1 MQDMMQIYTLA
12 DPLFFE
18 EPTRWSGGV
27 GFIGDAGLAVSR
39 EAVPE
44 GWVRKERGVWVSL
57 RPAGQA
63 TAEQGWK
70 VHLSATLDNADR
82 LCSAAWDYCVGRGIP
97 FKHLRDRNMLL
108 VFNAKYSPRGS
119 SGKLVTIYPR
129 DEEELRA
136 VLTDLSAELE
146 GEPGP
151 YILSDLRWGAGPLF
165 VRYGG
170 FIEMTCVDEHGETV
184 FAIRHPDGTLLPDRR
199 RPVFDPPKWVEL
211 PEFLRPHLDSRRD
224 GAGAE
229 LPYLVRRALHFSNA
243 GGVYLATRRTDGRE
257 VVLKEA
263 RPHTAV
269 DANHQDAI
277 TRMARESWALTALRG
292 IPGIPELYDE
302 LDVAGHRF
310 LVEEYMDGQP
320 LNVWCGTA
328 HPWVTRAEPTEEE
341 IASYTRRAVRV
352 ADRIE
357 ALIGAVHERG
367 VVFGDLHL
375 GNVIVR
381 PDESVALV
389 DFELAFDATDADWR
403 PGLSA
408 TGFGSR
414 NKSGTDR
421 DLHALAAV
429 RLAMFLPYSKIT
441 ALQPDKVHG
450 FVRMMC
456 DGFPV
461 PQDWAGTIL
470 SHLAPGSSV
479 STASPAGTRRPDEDP
494 VGLDEPV
501 VDWGA
506 VRASLAKGILGSAT
520 PEREDRLFPGDVHQF
535 LSGGLGFAH
544 GAAGVLWA
552 LDVTGHGRHPEHER
566 WLIDAVGRTVPRRPG
581 FYDGTAGLVYVL
593 DHLGYRD
600 EAAELLDRH
609 PVPDRANISMFSG
622 FAGIGA
628 ALAHLSGERGLAPGG
643 RDHLAGERDRAPGGR
658 DHLTAA
664 LAIADRLAD
673 AVRRGDPGTARGP
686 GLPAP
691 TRPVEPGLMRGWCG
705 VALFLIRMFERT
717 GDPGH
722 LDHAALAVGLDLDRC
737 VTTADGG
744 LVAEEAGVRTMPY
757 LDVGSAGIALVA
769 DEFLAHRE
777 DDRLRTSL
785 PGLLRACRTRVALQ
799 SDLFR
804 GTAGQVAVLSRLAD
818 GSADGSAN
826 GSADAPGNDTGEN
839 AHPGGSPGS
848 PPDGSR
854 SGPEGEALDRRLRDL
869 CRHAVS
875 FRGHLA
881 FPGTNG
887 FRLSMDLATGGAG
900 VLLAMSQAAGT
911 GTPFLPFFSS
921 RGER

>member
-27 GFIGDAGLAVSR
+27 GFIGDAELAVSR
-39 EAVPE
+39 AAVPE

-57 RPAGQA
+57 RPADQA

-82 LCSAAWDYCVGRGIP
+82 LCSAAWDHCVERGIP

-129 DEEELRA
+129 DEEELRS
-136 VLTDLSAELE
+136 VLTELSAELD
-146 GEPGP
+146 GERGP
-151 YILSDLRWGAGPLF
+151 YILSDLRWGTGPLF

-170 FIEMTCVDEHGETV
+170 FTEMTCVDEHGETV

-211 PEFLRPHLDSRRD
+211 PEFLRPHLDSRHD

-243 GGVYLATRRTDGRE
+243 GGVYLATRRTDDRE

-263 RPHTAV
+263 RPDTAV

-341 IASYTRRAVRV
+341 IAAYTRRAVRISE
-352 ADRIE
+352 RIE
-357 ALIGAVHERG
+357 ELITAVHARG

-389 DFELAFDATDADWR
+389 DFELAFEATDADWR

-414 NKSGTDR
+414 DKSGADR

-441 ALQPDKVHG
+441 ALQPDKVHE
-450 FVRMMC
+450 FVRLMC
-456 DGFPV
+456 DEFPV
-461 PQDWAGTIL
+461 PADWAGTIL
-470 SHLAPGSSV
+470 SHLAPPGASPVPPDSGSPGIPG
-479 STASPAGTRRPDEDP
+479 SPAGSVASVTSAGSPAPLGRTRPEQERPEQARPD
-494 VGLDEPV
+494 LDAPV
-501 VDWGA
+501 VDWEA
-506 VRASLAKGILGSAT
+506 VRASLAKGILASAT
-520 PEREDRLFPGDVHQF
+520 PDREDRLFPGDVHQF
-535 LSGGLGFAH
+535 LSGGLGLAY

-552 LDVTGHGRHPEHER
+552 LDVTGHGRRPEHER
-566 WLIDAVGRTVPRRPG
+566 WLIDAVRRTTPRRPG
-581 FYDGTAGLVYVL
+581 FYDGTAGLVHVL
-593 DHLGYRD
+593 DHLGYPD

-628 ALAHLSGERGLAPGG
+628 ALAHLPEG
-643 RDHLAGERDRAPGGR
+643 RDRLATA
-658 DHLTAA
+658 LTV
-664 LAIADRLAD
+664 ADRLAD
-673 AVRRGDPGTARGP
+673 AVRRRDPGTARGP

-691 TRPVEPGLMRGWCG
+691 TRPVEPGLMRGWSG

-777 DDRLRTSL
+777 DDRIRASL

-804 GTAGQVAVLSRLAD
+804 GTAGQVAVLSRLGAD
-818 GSADGSAN
+818 DEQAM
-826 GSADAPGNDTGEN
+826 
-839 AHPGGSPGS
+839 
-848 PPDGSR
+848 
-854 SGPEGEALDRRLRDL
+854 DRRLRDL

-911 GTPFLPFFSS
+911 GTSFLPFFSP
-921 RGER
+921 RGRR

>member
-27 GFIGDAGLAVSR
+27 GFIGDAELAVSGK
-39 EAVPE
+39 AVPE

-82 LCSAAWDYCVGRGIP
+82 LCSVAWAHCVERGIP

-136 VLTDLSAELE
+136 VLTELSAELE

-151 YILSDLRWGAGPLF
+151 YILSDLRWGRGPLF

-170 FIEMTCVDEHGETV
+170 FTEMTCVDEHGETV

-211 PEFLRPHLDSRRD
+211 PEFLRPHLDSRHD

-243 GGVYLATRRTDGRE
+243 GGVYLATRRTDDRE

-302 LDVAGHRF
+302 LDVGGHRF

-341 IASYTRRAVRV
+341 IAAYTRRAVRI
-352 ADRIE
+352 AERIE
-357 ALIGAVHERG
+357 TLIGAVHARG

-389 DFELAFDATDADWR
+389 DFELAFDTTDADWR

-414 NKSGTDR
+414 NKSGADR

-441 ALQPDKVHG
+441 ALQPGKVHE

-456 DGFPV
+456 DSFPV
-461 PQDWAGTIL
+461 PPDWAGTIL
-470 SHLAPGSSV
+470 SHLAPPGETSLSPGSPVPPEKARRPVPSDGV
-479 STASPAGTRRPDEDP
+479 GRPDEDP

-506 VRASLAKGILGSAT
+506 VRASLAKGILASAT

-535 LSGGLGFAH
+535 LSGGLGLAH

-552 LDVTGHGRHPEHER
+552 LQVTGHGRHPEHER
-566 WLIDAVGRTVPRRPG
+566 WLIDAVRRTTPRRPG
-581 FYDGTAGLVYVL
+581 LYDGTAGLVHVL
-593 DHLGYRD
+593 DHLGYPD

-628 ALAHLSGERGLAPGG
+628 MLAHLPEGAEHAPGG
-643 RDHLAGERDRAPGGR
+643 QDR
-658 DHLTAA
+658 LTAA
-664 LAIADRLAD
+664 LAIADRLTD

-705 VALFLIRMFERT
+705 AALFLIRLFERT
-717 GDPGH
+717 GDPGL

-777 DDRLRTSL
+777 DDRLRASL

-804 GTAGQVAVLSRLAD
+804 GTAGQVAVLSRLANRTAE
-818 GSADGSAN
+818 G
-826 GSADAPGNDTGEN
+826 
-839 AHPGGSPGS
+839 

-854 SGPEGEALDRRLRDL
+854 SGPEQDEALDRRLRDL

-911 GTPFLPFFSS
+911 GTPFLPFFST

>member
-27 GFIGDAGLAVSR
+27 GFIGDAELAVSR

-82 LCSAAWDYCVGRGIP
+82 LCSAAWDHCVERGIP

-119 SGKLVTIYPR
+119 SGKLVTVYPR
-129 DEEELRA
+129 DEEELRS
-136 VLTDLSAELE
+136 VLTELSAELE

-151 YILSDLRWGAGPLF
+151 YILSDLRWGQGPLF

-170 FIEMTCVDEHGETV
+170 FTEMTCVDEHGESV

-224 GAGAE
+224 GAGGE

-243 GGVYLATRRTDGRE
+243 GGVYLATRRTDDRE

-341 IASYTRRAVRV
+341 IASYTRRAVAV
-352 ADRIE
+352 AARIE
-357 ALIGAVHERG
+357 ELIAAVHARG

-414 NKSGTDR
+414 NKSGADR

-429 RLAMFLPYSKIT
+429 RLAMFVPYSKIT
-441 ALQPDKVHG
+441 ALQPDKVHE
-450 FVRMMC
+450 FVRLMC
-456 DGFPV
+456 EEFPV
-461 PQDWAGTIL
+461 PADWAGTIL
-470 SHLAPGSSV
+470 SHLTPPAGAVPSPGASASSGVSV
-479 STASPAGTRRPDEDP
+479 SPDASASSGVPVPLDPSASPGFPVSPGGVASPGAPVSPGEASRPGG
-494 VGLDEPV
+494 GLPDLGEPV
-501 VDWGA
+501 VDWEA
-506 VRASLAKGILGSAT
+506 VRASLAKGILASAD
-520 PEREDRLFPGDVHQF
+520 PGRKDRPFPGDVHQF
-535 LSGGLGFAH
+535 LSGGLGLAY

-552 LDVTGHGRHPEHER
+552 LEVTGHGRHPEHER
-566 WLIDAVGRTVPRRPG
+566 RLIDAVRDSTPRRPG
-581 FYDGTAGLVYVL
+581 LYDGTAGLVHVL
-593 DHLGYRD
+593 DHLGYPD

-628 ALAHLSGERGLAPGG
+628 MLTHLSGG
-643 RDHLAGERDRAPGGR
+643 RDGTPGASGHLAS
-658 DHLTAA
+658 A
-664 LAIADRLAD
+664 LAVADRLAD

-686 GLPAP
+686 NLPSP
-691 TRPVEPGLMRGWCG
+691 TRPVEPGLMRGWSG
-705 VALFLIRMFERT
+705 VALFLVRLFERT
-717 GDPGH
+717 GDTGH
-722 LDHAALAVGLDLDRC
+722 LDHAALALGLDLDRC

-757 LDVGSAGIALVA
+757 LDVGSAGMALVA

-777 DDRLRTSL
+777 DDRLRASL

-804 GTAGQVAVLSRLAD
+804 GTAGQVVVLSR
-818 GSADGSAN
+818 
-826 GSADAPGNDTGEN
+826 TGAGDE
-839 AHPGGSPGS
+839 
-848 PPDGSR
+848 
-854 SGPEGEALDRRLRDL
+854 ELDRRLRDL

-911 GTPFLPFFSS
+911 GTAFLPFFSP
-921 RGER
+921 RGRR